1 MKEKKWTDL
10 GCKLNTIY
18 CQWKD
23 HNYIFLASLHVFW
36 TTKLQIQN
44 SLKVYLFQ
52 FFLKSSYFT
61 PLRPTNLNL
70 KKIIFDIV
78 TMICSIRGSFFWASK
93 NLPLSHPSW
102 LAPSKAFKIRY
113 SADTVSFWK
122 KQNSSKQT
130 CIPFDSMNSLEHTMA
145 AAEPS
150 AVGADMAKVIGL
162 QIIFEWVMLFKGS
175 SFLRQAFGLWTL
187 CLWFL

>member
-10 GCKLNTIY
+10 GCKLNAI
-18 CQWKD
+18 CHQWKD

-52 FFLKSSYFT
+52 FFLKSSYLT

-78 TMICSIRGSFFWASK
+78 TMICSISGSFFFNLLKTFPFPTLLVGFLKSLQNQVQCRLTQFPSGK
-93 NLPLSHPSW
+93 NRILLNKPAFHLIPWILLSTQWQPLNHLLW
-102 LAPSKAFKIRY
+102 
-113 SADTVSFWK
+113 V
-122 KQNSSKQT
+122 QT
-130 CIPFDSMNSLEHTMA
+130 W
-145 AAEPS
+145 
-150 AVGADMAKVIGL
+150 
-162 QIIFEWVMLFKGS
+162 QRW
-175 SFLRQAFGLWTL
+175 
-187 CLWFL
+187 

>member
-10 GCKLNTIY
+10 GCKLNAI
-18 CQWKD
+18 CPQGKD
-23 HNYIFLASLHVFW
+23 HNYIFLASLYVFW

-78 TMICSIRGSFFWASK
+78 TMIFSISGSFFGASK
-93 NLPLSHPSW
+93 NLPLTHPLGW
-102 LAPSKAFKIRY
+102 LPQKPSKSGTVQTQFPSGKNRILQNKPAFHLIPWILL
-113 SADTVSFWK
+113 STQWQLLNHPLWV
-122 KQNSSKQT
+122 QT
-130 CIPFDSMNSLEHTMA
+130 W
-145 AAEPS
+145 
-150 AVGADMAKVIGL
+150 
-162 QIIFEWVMLFKGS
+162 QRW
-175 SFLRQAFGLWTL
+175 
-187 CLWFL
+187 